1 MAYGG
6 GIRICGFCKNLV
18 YRYSRNSSKNDSLHV
33 VDSRMGEGR
42 AA

>member
-18 YRYSRNSSKNDSLHV
+18 YRYSRNSSKNDSL